1 MSDHRDEKTELRL
14 LSPENGAKNVPL
26 LPRRYLDLVK
36 RGERMPDGRLDLRPL
51 FYDASLGEDLS
62 IPQPVIFRWESTRD
76 AVHTLY
82 IGTREDMSD
91 ARRITAGR
99 DGCAVYHLYAGQR
112 YYWHVTAHRPGDRCR
127 SETWSFTTDPTPPRT
142 IYAPD
147 TNNIRDL
154 GGRVGLNGRRIRQ
167 GLLYRGATLETA
179 PSLTET
185 GVRVLRDDLGI
196 RTDLDLRGEAY
207 GSLCCSPLGG
217 DRVRLVHVSANGYA
231 PFMEAPEHPVCREIF
246 RVLADPENY
255 PVYFHCY
262 AGADRTGTVA
272 LLVGALLGVS
282 EAELKEDYEWTS
294 LAETDL
300 RSADSPSMCAFL
312 AALHAYEGETLRDQC
327 RAYLR
332 EVGMTDAELDEIC
345 RILLED

>member
-1 MSDHRDEKTELRL
+1 MEEKTEIRL
-14 LSPENGAKNVPL
+14 LSPADGEKNVPL
-26 LPRRYLDLVK
+26 LPRRYLELVQK
-36 RGERMPDGRLDLRPL
+36 GERLPDGRLNLRPL
-51 FYDASLGEDLS
+51 YYDPEHGEDLS
-62 IPQPVIFRWESTRD
+62 IPRPVSFRWESTRN

-82 IGTREDMSD
+82 IGTRADMSD
-91 ARRITAGR
+91 ARRITATK
-99 DGCAVYHLYAGQR
+99 DGCDVYHLYAGQT
-112 YYWHVTAHRPGDRCR
+112 YYWHVTAHRPGDRYR
-127 SETWSFTTDPTPPRT
+127 SETRTFTTDPTPPRT
-142 IYAPD
+142 IFAPD

-154 GGRVGLNGRRIRQ
+154 GGRRTLDGRRIRQ

-179 PSLTET
+179 PSLNET

-231 PFMEAPEHPVCREIF
+231 PFMEPPEHPVCLGIF
-246 RVLADPENY
+246 RTLAKRENY

-282 EAELKEDYEWTS
+282 EAELKEDYEWTA
-294 LAETDL
+294 LAASDA
-300 RSADSPSMCAFL
+300 RSADSPSMTAFL
-312 AALHAYEGETLRDQC
+312 AALHARAGDTLQEQC
-327 RAYLR
+327 RDYLR
-332 EVGMTDAELDEIC
+332 EVGMTDEELDEIG
-345 RILLED
+345 RILLEEETQ